1 MKTTTEAIDFA
12 LKLAEDVPEE
22 YRLIAFPELLRYSLS
37 SLATVS
43 SIAKD
48 SELPRNHS
56 ISSDN
61 ISDTLPDLHILA
73 KKGSRDQH
81 IAWAIA
87 ELFSRNE
94 EANNL
99 SIRDVIR
106 EYLAI
111 SPLGRQNTNRS
122 LRNLTPKYVLRTKTD
137 NKYHYI
143 PNAQL
148 AEIFQN
154 LNDES

>member
-22 YRLIAFPELLRYSLS
+22 YRLIA
-37 SLATVS
+37 
-43 SIAKD
+43 
-48 SELPRNHS
+48 
-56 ISSDN
+56 
-61 ISDTLPDLHILA
+61 HILA

-111 SPLGRQNTNRS
+111 SPPGRQNTSRS